1 MIRLEEKV
9 QNTILNRIQKIE
21 IAESEAEKMRVELYY
36 FRMMI
41 KQQDMTIRGLLA
53 GTGELELL

>member
-9 QNTILNRIQKIE
+9 QNTILNRIHKIE

-36 FRMMI
+36 FRMTI